1 MQLLRSSLLWA
12 SQNKRIERLV
22 RGSSA
27 VRPLV
32 SRFIPGET
40 IDDVLRAVQAL
51 EIEQT
56 PSIVTYLGENV
67 TTAAAA
73 DQTVGEYER
82 LLAALTVKRADAH
95 VSIKLTQFGWDLGRA
110 DALERVRAVAKTAA
124 TTGTV
129 LAIDMESSP
138 YVEST
143 IEAYESLSRE
153 FADTALCLQ
162 AYLHRTQDDVARLL
176 PSSPY
181 IRLVKGAYREPADHA
196 IQDRHQVSARYRS
209 LARDLLSHVPGGTRV
224 AFGTH
229 DLDLLRE
236 IRSDARELGV
246 PQSAYEIQMLYGIRR
261 DLQRQLARDGYN
273 IRIYVPYGKH
283 WYPYFM
289 RRLAERPANVWFVMK
304 NVLKG

>member
-32 SRFIPGET
+32 SRFMPGET

-138 YVEST
+138 YV
-143 IEAYESLSRE
+143 
-153 FADTALCLQ
+153 
-162 AYLHRTQDDVARLL
+162 
-176 PSSPY
+176 
-181 IRLVKGAYREPADHA
+181 
-196 IQDRHQVSARYRS
+196 
-209 LARDLLSHVPGGTRV
+209 
-224 AFGTH
+224 
-229 DLDLLRE
+229 
-236 IRSDARELGV
+236 
-246 PQSAYEIQMLYGIRR
+246 
-261 DLQRQLARDGYN
+261 
-273 IRIYVPYGKH
+273 
-283 WYPYFM
+283 
-289 RRLAERPANVWFVMK
+289 
-304 NVLKG
+304 

>member
-12 SQNKRIERLV
+12 SQNKRIERIV

-27 VRPLV
+27 MRPLV
-32 SRFIPGET
+32 SRFMPGET

-51 EIEQT
+51 QNEQT

-73 DQTVGEYER
+73 DQTVAEYER
-82 LLAALTVKRADAH
+82 LLAALTAARADAH
-95 VSIKLTQFGWDLGRA
+95 VSIKLTQFGWDLARG
-110 DALERVRAVAKTAA
+110 DALDRVRAVARTAA
-124 TTGTV
+124 TNGTV

-153 FADTALCLQ
+153 LADTALCLQ
-162 AYLHRTQDDVARLL
+162 AYLHRTPDDVTRLL
-176 PSSPY
+176 PSTPY
-181 IRLVKGAYREPADHA
+181 IRLVKGAYREPADRA
-196 IQDRHQVSARYRS
+196 IQDRHEVSARYRS
-209 LARDLLSHVPGGTRV
+209 LARDLLSRVPGGTRV

-236 IRSDARELGV
+236 IRSDARELGL
-246 PQSAYEIQMLYGIRR
+246 PQSAYEIQMLYGIQNDARR
-261 DLQRQLARDGYN
+261 ALAAEGERVRVL
-273 IRIYVPYGKH
+273 ISYGKA
-283 WYPYFM
+283 WYAWFM
-289 RRLAERPANVWFVMK
+289 RRLAEKPSNLMLIARR
-304 NVLKG
+304 